1 MLDNAEDKC
10 FFAILTIYAIVTFF
24 IKIPSD
30 NHRLPWLVDRLGHAI
45 PVAVAL
51 TVLIEIGGMTV
62 MYFYERYKEKR
73 DKALAEAYE
82 RGRESAIKE
91 MQENLDKENE
101 VKEPP
106 KNPETENENE

>member
-1 MLDNAEDKC
+1 
-10 FFAILTIYAIVTFF
+10 
-24 IKIPSD
+24 
-30 NHRLPWLVDRLGHAI
+30 
-45 PVAVAL
+45 
-51 TVLIEIGGMTV
+51 